1 MKINLF
7 RLLMTTML
15 IGLMTLPQETSAKKI
30 EYLGHIYNGKV
41 NSQKIPEGYGELR
54 IKDVVISGT
63 FADRTVT
70 DAVVAIDNKVEG
82 AHCCKFNGTVK
93 YDESDNI
100 TLKAGGK
107 LTIKYAEKEI
117 SPYKDEQGFSY
128 NLEVLEDVLSI
139 DFKASPEFFGVPNYK
154 RPILNI
160 SKGIVK
166 LINFIGYDVNA
177 FNIPS
182 NMWAYETFKFTLGK
196 YGIWNRAK
204 QRAERIEWYLI
215 REGES
220 ERYPSGAYNDKTG
233 RTWEYSCS
241 NELSKP
247 YGGGIVKRSNSS
259 LTGFTVR
266 YQNGD
271 YFKIGHYAVEWKKK
285 YNDGKEVTVKMDC
298 YQSGNNCDCN
308 PAMATFAGFKVAL
321 GKNRLFELWNSNDFA
336 LDQSD
341 VKGIDIDGVYTN
353 TPSKDVENKI
363 KKNLFPYLSNNGTG
377 FGFEVYASGSRYGNF
392 KNGRIT
398 SNVYQEQ
405 QQEAAQNMRK
415 IQKEY
420 DEGCKKYGKQNYDA
434 FLKGK
439 VIVGMPE
446 ELILRYNNEL
456 AQQVGPRKMY
466 RLYDGNMWH
475 PKVVY
480 TVWVVNGKVSSFRY
494 YR

>member
-1 MKINLF
+1 MSPLQTMQNNAGKPLVMGILNCTPDSFFAGSRKQTEREIAVRAARILEEGGDIIDVGAYSTRPGAAEVTLEEEMRRMRRALETVRHEVPDATLSIDTF
-7 RLLMTTML
+7 RPEVARM
-15 IGLMTLPQETSAKKI
+15 A
-30 EYLGHIYNGKV
+30 V
-41 NSQKIPEGYGELR
+41 EGYGAQIINDVSEGLHLEEMAAIGVTYVLMSVQPDMPSTLR
-54 IKDVVISGT
+54 CFREK
-63 FADRTVT
+63 
-70 DAVVAIDNKVEG
+70 VARLRG
-82 AHCCKFNGTVK
+82 LGC
-93 YDESDNI
+93 DNI
-100 TLKAGGK
+100 ILD
-107 LTIKYAEKEI
+107 
-117 SPYKDEQGFSY
+117 PGF
-128 NLEVLEDVLSI
+128 
-139 DFKASPEFFGVPNYK
+139 
-154 RPILNI
+154 
-160 SKGIVK
+160 
-166 LINFIGYDVNA
+166 
-177 FNIPS
+177 
-182 NMWAYETFKFTLGK
+182 
-196 YGIWNRAK
+196 
-204 QRAERIEWYLI
+204 
-215 REGES
+215 
-220 ERYPSGAYNDKTG
+220 
-233 RTWEYSCS
+233 
-241 NELSKP
+241 
-247 YGGGIVKRSNSS
+247 
-259 LTGFTVR
+259 GF
-266 YQNGD
+266 
-271 YFKIGHYAVEWKKK
+271 
-285 YNDGKEVTVKMDC
+285 GKEVTVKMDC

-341 VKGIDIDGVYTN
+341 VKGIDIDGIYTN